1 MTPSFPASRAE
12 LIAPHSFPRAFRG
25 HPVEQVST
33 AVSAATK
40 SAHGASLEIGETV
53 YFLVAGKLED
63 ERGRLHP
70 EQELRMQV
78 VDIEQGEGR
87 WP

>member
-1 MTPSFPASRAE
+1 MTAVNHRRVETKDVSYLRVERKVTGGIMIQLDARQGAE
-12 LIAPHSFPRAFRG
+12 LMYRG
-25 HPVEQVST
+25 LAE
-33 AVSAATK
+33 
-40 SAHGASLEIGETV
+40 
-53 YFLVAGKLED
+53 LED

>member
-1 MTPSFPASRAE
+1 MMPSE
-12 LIAPHSFPRAFRG
+12 
-25 HPVEQVST
+25 
-33 AVSAATK
+33 
-40 SAHGASLEIGETV
+40 
-53 YFLVAGKLED
+53 LED

-78 VDIEQGEGR
+78 ADIEQGEGR